1 MAFGRS
7 GGALSSPRL
16 ATVLVSLLLVALALL
31 SFTSHLPAA
40 LAAVKAH
47 RVAIA
52 VAGYA
57 VLLAG
62 VLLRRF

>member
-7 GGALSSPRL
+7 GGALSSPKMI
-16 ATVLVSLLLVALALL
+16 TVLVSLLLVALALL
-31 SFTSHLPAA
+31 SFTTHLPAA

-47 RVAIA
+47 RVAVAI
-52 VAGYA
+52 AGYA

-62 VLLRRF
+62 VVLRQF